1 MLGTQTSNVALL
13 DEKFSANENEYKIK
27 AQKLRRVRESE
38 GQGDMHSQLQ
48 PWSQP
53 GLDELVGKRI
63 DVLSSFEMED
73 GTVKLR
79 WCQGEV
85 LSVVEGERD
94 PTVEVE
100 WDPMTDVSG
109 YEESQVG
116 NQRLM
121 PSLWK
126 KDKQGGWRMDV
137 EVDVSDEES
146 DDESSSDIEEE
157 GNSDELSYILYLR

>member
-1 MLGTQTSNVALL
+1 M
-13 DEKFSANENEYKIK
+13 Y
-27 AQKLRRVRESE
+27 
-38 GQGDMHSQLQ
+38 SQLQ

-53 GLDELVGKRI
+53 GLDDLVGKRI

-126 KDKQGGWRMDV
+126 KDKQGGWRVDV

-146 DDESSSDIEEE
+146 YDESSSEIEEE
-157 GNSDELSYILYLR
+157 GGDELSDSDSEESE

>member
-1 MLGTQTSNVALL
+1 M
-13 DEKFSANENEYKIK
+13 
-27 AQKLRRVRESE
+27 
-38 GQGDMHSQLQ
+38 
-48 PWSQP
+48 
-53 GLDELVGKRI
+53 
-63 DVLSSFEMED
+63 SSFEMED

-85 LSVVEGERD
+85 LSVVEGEKD

>member
-1 MLGTQTSNVALL
+1 M
-13 DEKFSANENEYKIK
+13 Y
-27 AQKLRRVRESE
+27 
-38 GQGDMHSQLQ
+38 SQLQ

-53 GLDELVGKRI
+53 RLDELVGKRI

-121 PSLWK
+121 PMPSLWK

-146 DDESSSDIEEE
+146 DDESSEEDSE
-157 GNSDELSYILYLR
+157 ELSDSEESE